1 VRLPVARGVAVIG
14 GSVGAAQAALTL
26 AELGVGVTLVAP
38 LASLGT
44 ENTTDGLSLVS
55 PEERL
60 GVWPLLLRAAS
71 HPLVSL
77 HTNCKV
83 ESISGRQGRFT
94 VRATR
99 APRYIRADLCSACG
113 RCQEAC
119 SVQLPLL
126 PDGRRMAHSA
136 VHAPVIGAKTVPS
149 AYYIEKSGIAPCR
162 AACPLGINVQGFV
175 SLLSKGKVDEALN
188 LITEAAPLAGVL
200 GRVCTHPCED
210 SCKRNEVDSPVFI
223 QALHRYAAD
232 NAPGGINYT
241 RKVPSGVRR
250 ELVAIIGSGPAGLAA
265 AWELARRGYRP
276 TIFES
281 HAVVGGMLATGIPRF
296 RLPRE
301 VREREVEAI
310 RAVGVD
316 IKTGVT
322 VGRDVTIGDLRER
335 GYRAFFL
342 AIGAHQN
349 NKLNIPGEDLE
360 GVVDGMSLLFALNLK
375 VGTSVGS
382 SVVVVGGGNSAIDA
396 ARTAN
401 RRSKGAVRVLCIW
414 EEMTAVKEDV
424 EEAIREGVVIEYGT
438 APVEILGDGSKV
450 TGMRCQRTEGGDL
463 SPDSFCLPQPIPGT
477 EFVIDADQV
486 VVAIG
491 QRPNTAVLNMTW
503 LGVNPVSDTIRVDPL
518 TLATGI
524 PGIFAGGDCV
534 TGSNNVV
541 EAVAAGLRAAESM
554 DRYLR
559 GRDVGKGRT
568 LEKPQAVD
576 IDIRER
582 EVSYHKRARM
592 PGIPLSRRVGKFE
605 ETALGLPAEVAE
617 REAARCLNCALCS
630 ECRECERVCE
640 LDAVFHQDSA
650 QHVDIPAELVIDF
663 TTADGGAGGYLARHE
678 TDHDSP
684 LPLARPGIYMVNLE
698 EDISLEGE
706 LARATAAALKAAIV
720 LKPWEAPR
728 PAPPDATASDDLHLD
743 LAREQVE
750 RTTPSEARIGVT
762 LCRCGGS
769 INSVVD
775 FNRVTNEV
783 LKLPGVCIVQ
793 EISQACT
800 EEGASRIAS
809 QAAEWNLDKVVLAA
823 CRCCGLEQICFSC
836 TDRRVMCL
844 QNLSRIAPLNNGR
857 DIDFVNI
864 REQCAWVH
872 PGDPEEAT
880 NKAIDMVSSGVAR
893 IKGTPPTAGEE
904 RPVAASVL
912 VLGTGLSGLAAA
924 RDLLAQGL
932 TVNVISG
939 PEGNT
944 ATEQL
949 TSEYDDS
956 RNALLRELEGNGV
969 SVKPWPRTVDLQGSP
984 GSYEALLSYESET
997 NRISAG
1003 AVVLNLGE
1011 ASGEMPADDGA
1022 IPEEGLLHRIL
1033 GRTLPTEE
1041 GNGADPALSRS
1052 AALKETAGVFVL
1064 STRLEKPPVEQVE
1077 MGAMVAARASAYV
1090 GQGTIQPRSTAVTID
1105 DKLCRGCGDCAAIC
1119 SLIEIRQRSDG
1130 TPCANID
1137 AALCLGCG
1145 ACIAHCP
1152 TGAITQPFQGNQQL
1166 VATLE
1171 ALWATTPMPVQVK

>member
-1 VRLPVARGVAVIG
+1 
-14 GSVGAAQAALTL
+14 
-26 AELGVGVTLVAP
+26 
-38 LASLGT
+38 
-44 ENTTDGLSLVS
+44 
-55 PEERL
+55 
-60 GVWPLLLRAAS
+60 
-71 HPLVSL
+71 
-77 HTNCKV
+77 
-83 ESISGRQGRFT
+83 
-94 VRATR
+94 
-99 APRYIRADLCSACG
+99 
-113 RCQEAC
+113 
-119 SVQLPLL
+119 
-126 PDGRRMAHSA
+126 
-136 VHAPVIGAKTVPS
+136 
-149 AYYIEKSGIAPCR
+149 
-162 AACPLGINVQGFV
+162 
-175 SLLSKGKVDEALN
+175 
-188 LITEAAPLAGVL
+188 
-200 GRVCTHPCED
+200 
-210 SCKRNEVDSPVFI
+210 
-223 QALHRYAAD
+223 
-232 NAPGGINYT
+232 
-241 RKVPSGVRR
+241 
-250 ELVAIIGSGPAGLAA
+250 
-265 AWELARRGYRP
+265 
-276 TIFES
+276 
-281 HAVVGGMLATGIPRF
+281 
-296 RLPRE
+296 
-301 VREREVEAI
+301 
-310 RAVGVD
+310 
-316 IKTGVT
+316 
-322 VGRDVTIGDLRER
+322 
-335 GYRAFFL
+335 
-342 AIGAHQN
+342 
-349 NKLNIPGEDLE
+349 
-360 GVVDGMSLLFALNLK
+360 
-375 VGTSVGS
+375 
-382 SVVVVGGGNSAIDA
+382 
-396 ARTAN
+396 
-401 RRSKGAVRVLCIW
+401 
-414 EEMTAVKEDV
+414 
-424 EEAIREGVVIEYGT
+424 
-438 APVEILGDGSKV
+438 
-450 TGMRCQRTEGGDL
+450 
-463 SPDSFCLPQPIPGT
+463 
-477 EFVIDADQV
+477 
-486 VVAIG
+486 
-491 QRPNTAVLNMTW
+491 
-503 LGVNPVSDTIRVDPL
+503 
-518 TLATGI
+518 
-524 PGIFAGGDCV
+524 
-534 TGSNNVV
+534 
-541 EAVAAGLRAAESM
+541 
-554 DRYLR
+554 
-559 GRDVGKGRT
+559 VGKGRT

-949 TSEYDDS
+949 TSEYDDR